1 MKNSAIDPR
10 TCNRSE
16 LIRTVCNIDPAQSNK
31 QIREEVFRR
40 YGIKVGGNLVC
51 SAVGT
56 REQRQRKAAKY
67 PLIIAEAKRFLEH
80 CGILSVEEGCYWIR
94 AAARS

>member
-1 MKNSAIDPR
+1 MKPTSIDPR

-16 LIRTVCNIDPAQSNK
+16 LIRSVCHIDPTQSNK
-31 QIREEVFRR
+31 QIREEVLRR
-40 YGIKVGGNLVC
+40 YGIEVGGNLVC

-56 REQRQRKAAKY
+56 REERQRKAAKY
-67 PLIIAEAKRFLEH
+67 PMIIAEAKKFLER
-80 CGILSVEEGCYWIR
+80 CGILGVDEGCYWIR